1 MSHQAPIYVDRMLLR
16 LGVPSTASELSE
28 YLDVPISSI
37 RARLYQ
43 LKKSCRVQRLTRVV
57 HVDSKRGRPYEYL
70 WVRA

>member
-1 MSHQAPIYVDRMLLR
+1 MSHQEPIYVDRLLLR

-43 LKKSCRVQRLTRVV
+43 LKKRNRVQRLPRVV
-57 HVDSKRGRPYEYL
+57 HADSKRGRAYEHL